1 LAVRRSL
8 ASEQAK
14 SPGWWLE
21 RDSCLLL
28 QALRSNQAMHSELEA
43 LALSALVKQ

>member
-14 SPGWWLE
+14 SPGWRLE
-21 RDSCLLL
+21 RDLRLLL
-28 QALRSNQAMHSELEA
+28 QALRSNQATHSEPEA